1 MDRTILKIDK
11 FYLNVQVFKWK
22 QVYSISVLDFH
33 QWTEQIFNK
42 YWLKSINWVDFYSLN
57 KSIKHMG
64 INLGPKMIDKWIS

>member
-33 QWTEQIFNK
+33 Q
-42 YWLKSINWVDFYSLN
+42 
-57 KSIKHMG
+57 
-64 INLGPKMIDKWIS
+64 